1 MELKDALVHRDALDQ
16 FFHDG
21 GPFIVIE
28 VLRVTDSVEVSLGH
42 ELARGDGIPS
52 VLSIIVIVLGV
63 SWVIEIIPLEGFS
76 ARALIICDIAGLRL
90 DRVAGVLTLRV
101 SGDASL
107 IGIGQVTAVS
117 CPSAVSRPRVLPV
130 PFSGQDVSMASFRGF
145 GVSESLGPCTILLL

>member
-21 GPFIVIE
+21 GPFIVVEI
-28 VLRVTDSVEVSLGH
+28 LRATDSVEVSLGH
-42 ELARGDGIPS
+42 ELARGDGVPR

-107 IGIGQVTAVS
+107 IGSGQDPAVS
-117 CPSAVSRPRVLPV
+117 SPSAVSRPRVLPG
-130 PFSGQDVSMASFRGF
+130 PFSGQDVSMASFRRFGF
-145 GVSESLGPCTILLL
+145 IENLGLNDILL